1 MGERCT
7 YAEVS
12 AGSRAVYSAAYDYVW
27 DTFTGIGLCQQ
38 IQSRPECEQTDK
50 HIMIIGPEDY
60 GADYTDEYIT
70 IYADSGI
77 VKARFKGDEIWYSVP
92 KDLVAICRKL
102 QLVND
107 KK

>member
-1 MGERCT
+1 MGERYT
-7 YAEVS
+7 YAGVS

-70 IYADSGI
+70 IYADIEI